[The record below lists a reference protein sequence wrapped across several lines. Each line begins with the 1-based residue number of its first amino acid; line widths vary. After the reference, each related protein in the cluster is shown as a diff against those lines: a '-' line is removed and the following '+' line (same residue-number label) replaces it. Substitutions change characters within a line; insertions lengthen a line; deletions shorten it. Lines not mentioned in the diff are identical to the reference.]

1 MLIEISFIV
10 YFLLIY
16 VFFVLSPIMYV
27 ALNNLS
33 GKSFNLPFVK
43 FAIINSIY
51 NSVFG
56 LLIYC
61 LFFFNVYLT
70 YYSVLFFIAFIV
82 YNLPLLYWYKHFY
95 LKNINKNALYIA
107 LTIFI
112 MCNAS
117 ILILEKIMSW

>member
-27 ALNNLS
+27 AVKQLF
-33 GKSFNLPFVK
+33 GKTFSLPFVK

-56 LLIYC
+56 LIIYC

-70 YYSVLFFIAFIV
+70 YYSVLFFIAFSV
-82 YNLPLLYWYKHFY
+82 YNLPLLYWYKRFY
-95 LKNINKNALYIA
+95 LHKVNKNALYIA
-107 LTIFI
+107 LAIFI
-112 MCNAS
+112 ICNAS
-117 ILILEKIMSW
+117 MLLLEKIMSW